1 MLHGNPLSGSIPSE
15 LAKLSKLTSLT
26 LHGNPMLNGSL
37 PAGLYNLLRLYP
49 SLNLTAD
56 CAAGAAAFCYPS
68 SSNASGTA
76 SRHAS
81 AAAAAAALPEGI
93 AL

>member
-37 PAGLYNLLRLYP
+37 PAGLYDLLRLDT

-56 CAAGAAAFCYPS
+56 CAAGAAALATPPPPTPP
-68 SSNASGTA
+68 A
-76 SRHAS
+76 RRR
-81 AAAAAAALPEGI
+81 AALRRRRRRCRKG
-93 AL
+93 ARWQG